1 MTALLKAVPV
11 WVWLLIVLIAVL
23 GGALIY
29 QTLALADARQLHSQY
44 VADAEREARARSEAA
59 RAEEQRRQREINQ
72 VRTDAQEQ
80 IKAAADD
87 AAVAA
92 STADSL
98 QQQVSKLLAGRS
110 ACDSRVAQG
119 SQTIADLTTVLADLR
134 RRADERAGE
143 LARIAD
149 ESRIAGLTCEK
160 AYDALS
166 ATRPGTLG
174 K

>member
-1 MTALLKAVPV
+1 VTALLKAVPV
-11 WVWLLIVLIAVL
+11 WVWLLILLIAVL
-23 GGALIY
+23 AGALIY
-29 QTLALADARQLHSQY
+29 QTLALADARQLHAQY
-44 VADAEREARARSEAA
+44 VADAERDARARSEAA
-59 RAEEQRRQREINQ
+59 RADEQRRQNVINQ
-72 VRTDAQEQ
+72 VRTDAQNQ

-92 STADSL
+92 SAADSL
-98 QQQVSKLLAGRS
+98 QQQVDKLLTGRS

-119 SQTIADLTTVLADLR
+119 SQTIADITTVLADLR

-149 ESRIAGLTCEK
+149 ESRIAGLACEK
-160 AYDALS
+160 AYESLS

>member
-1 MTALLKAVPV
+1 VTALLKAVPLR
-11 WVWLLIVLIAVL
+11 VWLLIVLIAVL

-29 QTLALADARQLHSQY
+29 QTLALADARQEHAAY
-44 VADAEREARARSEAA
+44 VAGVERAA
-59 RAEEQRRQREINQ
+59 RDASQAVREEEQRRQREINQ
-72 VRTDAQEQ
+72 VRSDAQKQ

-92 STADSL
+92 TAADSL
-98 QQQVSKLLAGRS
+98 QQQVTKLLAGRS

-119 SQTIADLTTVLADLR
+119 SQTVADLTAVLADLR

-160 AYDALS
+160 AYESLS

>member
-1 MTALLKAVPV
+1 MTALLKAIPV
-11 WVWLLIVLIAVL
+11 WVWANVLLIALLA
-23 GGALIY
+23 GALVY
-29 QTLALADARQLHSQY
+29 QTLELAAARTDHARY
-44 VADAEREARARSEAA
+44 VSGVETAAAEAASAA

-72 VRTDAQEQ
+72 VRTDAQDQ
-80 IKAAADD
+80 IKAAAAD
-87 AAVAA
+87 AALAA

-98 QQQVSKLLAGRS
+98 QQQVDKLLAGRRI
-110 ACDSRVAQG
+110 CDSRVAEG
-119 SQTIADLTTVLADLR
+119 SQTIRDLTTVLANLR

-166 ATRPGTLG
+166 ATRPGRIAD
-174 K
+174 

>member
-11 WVWLLIVLIAVL
+11 WVWLLIGLIAVL

-29 QTLALADARQLHSQY
+29 QTLALADARQAHAKY
-44 VADAEREARARSEAA
+44 VAGQEKAARDASDAA

-80 IKAAADD
+80 ITAAADD

-92 STADSL
+92 SAADSL
-98 QQQVSKLLAGRS
+98 QQQVDKLLASRAS
-110 ACDSRVAQG
+110 CNTRVAEG
-119 SQTIADLTTVLADLR
+119 GKTIADLTTVLADLR

-149 ESRIAGLTCEK
+149 ESRIAGLACES
-160 AYDALS
+160 AYRSLS
-166 ATRPGTLG
+166 KP
-174 K
+174 